1 MCASVEQLMWPAK
14 QKIFVFGSRSSLLS
28 EEEIRRKYNTKADRI
43 ESGLLNRL
51 TTIQGLATLIPG
63 NDMKKFGKYCNV
75 QVRVI
80 EIEWVSDY
88 LRDFFVYLARLKN
101 VDLYDNEL
109 IKVLLEQQDYSK
121 QLLTFGFVPFCIYM
135 GMC

>member
-1 MCASVEQLMWPAK
+1 MWPAK

-28 EEEIRRKYNTKADRI
+28 EEEIIRKYNTKADRI

-75 QVRVI
+75 
-80 EIEWVSDY
+80 
-88 LRDFFVYLARLKN
+88 
-101 VDLYDNEL
+101 
-109 IKVLLEQQDYSK
+109 
-121 QLLTFGFVPFCIYM
+121 
-135 GMC
+135 